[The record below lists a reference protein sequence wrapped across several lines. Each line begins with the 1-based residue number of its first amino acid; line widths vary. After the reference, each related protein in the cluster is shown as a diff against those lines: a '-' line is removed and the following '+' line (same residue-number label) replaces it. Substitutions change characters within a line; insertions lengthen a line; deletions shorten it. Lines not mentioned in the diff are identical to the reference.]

1 MGTETTIS
9 GDVVVDK
16 DKLVARSADAGPW
29 TSVQSPPT
37 AEGLQ
42 QASRDLAEKIL
53 ASLDPTV
60 AGMEMLKTGRID
72 EGLAALDRARSV
84 NPNGSAVEVELMHGA
99 GRHAPLRRGHPML

>member
-16 DKLVARSADAGPW
+16 DKLGARSADAGPW

-72 EGLAALDRARSV
+72 EGLAALDRATR
-84 NPNGSAVEVELMHGA
+84 GA
-99 GRHAPLRRGHPML
+99 